1 MKGER
6 MRKITEELRNCK
18 ERCDDIPRLVGKHL
32 KIRTERGSIRDDA
45 PLRGMVEHL
54 SMEECSIGSLHD
66 GGLLPTDIP
75 VFTSG
80 GSITGV
86 RTSCLTPPYRT
97 LTMFP

>member
-54 SMEECSIGSLHD
+54 SMEECSIGSLYD
-66 GGLLPTDIP
+66 GGLLPTDILGLRFRRLHHWCAYELP
-75 VFTSG
+75 NAAV
-80 GSITGV
+80 
-86 RTSCLTPPYRT
+86 
-97 LTMFP
+97 